1 MDDDLVKNNSDVVEG
16 VPITVSLKLSGSN
29 TSNIVVDT
37 KASGS
42 DYSYLNDLVIFIFD
56 DKDGQFEDVVT
67 NYHDINTL
75 TVKSNTIDNDTK
87 NRLYNVEFKTT
98 SGRKKLLAV
107 ANVAEGGYWGKV
119 IDQLTVAYQK
129 QYSFNQV
136 KSLIVSLRETLLT
149 VYNRFISQL
158 RPRCSYQAGMR
169 MWFLD
174 RTTK

>member
-1 MDDDLVKNNSDVVEG
+1 MLAILVLAGCMDDDLVKNNSDVVEG

-87 NRLYNVEFKTT
+87 NRLYNVVFKTT
-98 SGRKKLLAV
+98 SGRKNCWQWLMSQ
-107 ANVAEGGYWGKV
+107 KV
-119 IDQLTVAYQK
+119 VTGA
-129 QYSFNQV
+129 
-136 KSLIVSLRETLLT
+136 KSSI
-149 VYNRFISQL
+149 N
-158 RPRCSYQAGMR
+158 
-169 MWFLD
+169 
-174 RTTK
+174 